1 MLPVHPR
8 QSSWLQVGRAGLEDQ
23 EGQAQHMV
31 GMEQEDKEDM
41 VGDNIEAVVVGSV
54 LLLML

>member
-1 MLPVHPR
+1 
-8 QSSWLQVGRAGLEDQ
+8 
-23 EGQAQHMV
+23 MV

-41 VGDNIEAVVVGSV
+41 VGGNIEAVVVGSV